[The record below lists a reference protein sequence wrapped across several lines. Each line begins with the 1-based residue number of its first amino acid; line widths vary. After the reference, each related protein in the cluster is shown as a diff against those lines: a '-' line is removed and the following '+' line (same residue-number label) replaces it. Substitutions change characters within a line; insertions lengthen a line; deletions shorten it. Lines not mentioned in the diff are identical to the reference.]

1 MLNPFKLIAVY
12 GDLNKMQS
20 IWNEK
25 GDVMQK
31 LTQYL
36 ALVVSLAGTLG
47 VPALAQHWL
56 AAPSH
61 KVVYT
66 CLVAVAILLHA
77 IFPSVFADPSDAVKK
92 STGLGVILLMLAF
105 AGTAS
110 AQTVAPTANTVLD
123 LVSGSGCVLIGAER
137 AGITCLAA
145 DLAEAYVDCTVVR
158 WANLTER
165 EPTLLETGET
175 FAQVTARRIAEREA
189 AA

>member
-110 AQTVAPTANTVLD
+110 AQTVAPTATPTSPFTLSTSA
-123 LVSGSGCVLIGAER
+123 VSVQLNGQSSVASDVVAELPFIQTKNYGLFTLTEHNLM
-137 AGITCLAA
+137 APAI
-145 DLAEAYVDCTVVR
+145 
-158 WANLTER
+158 NLT
-165 EPTLLETGET
+165 GY
-175 FAQVTARRIAEREA
+175 
-189 AA
+189 